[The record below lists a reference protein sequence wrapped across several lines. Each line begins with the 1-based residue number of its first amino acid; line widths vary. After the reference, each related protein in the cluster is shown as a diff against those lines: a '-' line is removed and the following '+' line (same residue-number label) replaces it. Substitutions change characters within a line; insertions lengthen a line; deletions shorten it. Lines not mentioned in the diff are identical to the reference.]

1 MPFSRKL
8 MPAAFPAFTT
18 ISRLARTEVCAG
30 AIRVSW
36 ATGLPSARI
45 ETQVV
50 FPARIRRVKVAGGLA
65 AGAVAFAV
73 GGVAEALGARGK
85 VVDARVVVGG
95 VGLEELVTAEMV
107 PAGKVP
113 ADKALAGEGGP
124 GVSELEEPEGG
135 VAADTGAEAAERT
148 EVGD

>member
-73 GGVAEALGARGK
+73 GGVAEALGARK

-135 VAADTGAEAAERT
+135 VAADTGAEAAEGT

>member
-1 MPFSRKL
+1 

-50 FPARIRRVKVAGGLA
+50 FPARIRRVKVAGGLG
-65 AGAVAFAV
+65 AGAVAFAAE
-73 GGVAEALGARGK
+73 GVAEALGARGK

-95 VGLEELVTAEMV
+95 VGVELVTAEMV

-124 GVSELEEPEGG
+124 GVSELEEPEGW
-135 VAADTGAEAAERT
+135 VAADTGAETAERT

>member
-1 MPFSRKL
+1 M
-8 MPAAFPAFTT
+8 
-18 ISRLARTEVCAG
+18 
-30 AIRVSW
+30 
-36 ATGLPSARI
+36 
-45 ETQVV
+45 
-50 FPARIRRVKVAGGLA
+50 
-65 AGAVAFAV
+65 AFAAE
-73 GGVAEALGARGK
+73 GVAEALGARGK

-95 VGLEELVTAEMV
+95 VGVELVTAEMV